1 MGTPG
6 SSLMI
11 RHILLG
17 ALFALQQGS
26 MGTPGWK
33 PGAAN
38 QVADGHKVPRLS
50 AADYVATSRVCPTE
64 GTQTLRPAN
73 LGRTHPAVDQAVRPR
88 ADFRQVQAWSAAPG
102 FQPGVPIVPCS
113 KVNCPPGEMRPH
125 ARLRACK

>member
-1 MGTPG
+1 MRFILLQGIVGTPG

-64 GTQTLRPAN
+64 GSQRLRPAT
-73 LGRTHPAVDQAVRPR
+73 LGRTPPVVDHVVRRRR
-88 ADFRQVQAWSAAPG
+88 AGDF
-102 FQPGVPIVPCS
+102 
-113 KVNCPPGEMRPH
+113 K
-125 ARLRACK
+125 